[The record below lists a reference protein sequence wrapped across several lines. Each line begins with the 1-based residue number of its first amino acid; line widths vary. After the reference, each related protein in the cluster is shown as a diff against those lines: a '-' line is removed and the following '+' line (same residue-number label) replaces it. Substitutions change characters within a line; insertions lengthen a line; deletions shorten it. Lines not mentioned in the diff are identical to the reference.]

1 MKNSIAILLFIAAFL
16 AACSSDPYSKPY
28 IVEGGIEG
36 WDSGWVY
43 LQFREQGKYVS
54 VDSMKS
60 ENGEFRFTGE
70 ISHPKM
76 AYIKLENVDRPISF
90 FLEASSIKIAAL
102 SDKMNLA
109 QITGSTT
116 HDVYKKY
123 LDESVGFSNRLQTA
137 YNAVEQAQAE
147 KDEAKVKT
155 AMDEYEAIQKEE
167 KDHLLGFINANTKS
181 VVSAHLAL
189 RNLYRLELSDVE
201 NTLKSL
207 DPSLEKS
214 EYVMQLKERVELLH
228 NVQIGKTAPDFA
240 MSDSLGNSLS
250 LSSFRGKYLLVDFWA
265 SWCGPCRAENPNVV
279 SAYQKYHEKGFD
291 ILGVSLDNDRAR
303 WIKAIHD
310 DQLTWHHVS
319 DLKGWGNE
327 AARLYAVN
335 SIPANVLLD
344 PQGVIIARNLREKGL
359 HDKLDE
365 IFGTLATQK

>member
-1 MKNSIAILLFIAAFL
+1 MRNSIISLLFIAALL
-16 AACSSDPYSKPY
+16 AACSSDPCSKPY
-28 IVEGGIEG
+28 TVEGSIEG
-36 WDSGWVY
+36 WNAGWVY
-43 LQFREQGKYVS
+43 LQHREQGKYVS
-54 VDSMKS
+54 VDSMMS
-60 ENGEFRFTGE
+60 ENGEFRFTGN

-90 FLEASSIKIAAL
+90 FLEASSIKINAT
-102 SDKMNLA
+102 SDKTSLA

-116 HDVYKKY
+116 QDIYKKY
-123 LDESVGFSNRLQTA
+123 LDESGDFSNRLQVV
-137 YNAVEQAQAE
+137 YNAVEQAKTENNEEMATA
-147 KDEAKVKT
+147 AK
-155 AMDEYEAIQKEE
+155 AEYEAIQKEE

-201 NTLKSL
+201 STLKSL

-214 EYVMQLKERVELLH
+214 EYVIQLKERVELLH

-240 MSDSLGNSLS
+240 MSDSLGNSLN
-250 LSSFRGKYLLVDFWA
+250 LSSLRGKYLLVDFWA
-265 SWCGPCRAENPNVV
+265 SWCGPCRSENPNVV
-279 SAYQKYHEKGFD
+279 RAYQKYHENGFD

-344 PQGVIIARNLREKGL
+344 PQGVIIARNLREKTL

-365 IFGTLATQK
+365 IFGSIAAQK